1 MEFQFMLYPAFDFIE
16 QRGQII
22 PNIRLPENY
31 KELVPKFYEQ
41 GRKPDVEDYART
53 IQENFLKG
61 DLEIKLNWN
70 KEQGLTNI
78 SVGPSGGLDLSE
90 QGWPKFQ
97 EHNLGTKTGIA
108 SGFIAMKY
116 ISELLKSR

>member
-1 MEFQFMLYPAFDFIE
+1 MEFPFILYPAFDFIE
-16 QRGQII
+16 QRGQFL
-22 PNIRLPENY
+22 PSIRLPEDY
-31 KELVPKFYEQ
+31 KDLVPKFYQQ
-41 GRKPDVEDYART
+41 GRKPDVEDYAKI
-53 IQENFLKG
+53 IQERFLESK
-61 DLEIKLNWN
+61 LEVRLNWDN
-70 KEQGLTNI
+70 EQGLTNI

-90 QGWPKFQ
+90 INDKFQ